1 MTDAREALRSGLGH
15 GTVCTASTQTM
26 GRGRVSG
33 RRWVDD
39 GGGALLFTIILHRSS
54 VKVSFPLTQLLSLA
68 LCRRLERGFGLT
80 PRIKWPNDVYVSGGK
95 IAGILV
101 ETDGDYL
108 LGGMGVNLL
117 QQDFPADIRRPAI
130 SLVQAV
136 PENRRSSVSRLI
148 PEDELRFLLSE
159 IDSALDESPGIDE
172 VERRLAGMNGPV
184 TMTLGDPSRK
194 EQLRGLI
201 TGLQPDGAL
210 LIKPESGEIR
220 AVYSGEIEFLS
231 SLQK

>member
-1 MTDAREALRSGLGH
+1 MMDAREVLRSGLGH
-15 GTVCTASTQTM
+15 GTVCTASSQTM

-39 GGGALLFTIILHRSS
+39 GHGALLFTIILHRSS
-54 VKVSFPLTQLLSLA
+54 VNVSFPLTQLLSLA
-68 LCRRLERGFGLT
+68 LCRRLERGFGLS

-101 ETDGDYL
+101 ETDGHYF

-117 QQDFPADIRRPAI
+117 QKNFPADLRRPAV

-136 PENRRSSVSRLI
+136 SDNRKSSVSRIL
-148 PEDELRFLLSE
+148 PEDELSFLLSE
-159 IDSALDESPGIDE
+159 IEILLDESPGIGE
-172 VERRLAGMNGPV
+172 VERRLAGMNDSV
-184 TMTLGDPSRK
+184 TVKLGDPSRQ
-194 EQLRGLI
+194 EYLRGII

-210 LIKPESGEIR
+210 LVKTETGEKR
-220 AVYSGEIEFLS
+220 AVYSGEIEFLGF
-231 SLQK
+231 LQK